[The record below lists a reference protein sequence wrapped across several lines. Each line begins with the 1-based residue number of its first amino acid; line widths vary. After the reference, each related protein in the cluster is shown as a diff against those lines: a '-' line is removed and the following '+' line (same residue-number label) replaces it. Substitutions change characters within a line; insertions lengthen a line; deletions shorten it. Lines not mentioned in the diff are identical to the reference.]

1 MMIDQLHYV
10 HSSPPGGAGVVLEC
24 FPSFA
29 KKYWRIQL
37 IFKKQNYSK
46 EIEIFFEKL
55 DAEQ

>member
-1 MMIDQLHYV
+1 MSTLHHQGV
-10 HSSPPGGAGVVLEC
+10 LASSWNVPP
-24 FPSFA
+24 FA

-55 DAEQ
+55 DSEQ